1 MLKGRHC
8 LFKSHPTPLL
18 EWWGLGT
25 QGSQMLIKQSY
36 CRALL
41 ENYCNY
47 DLVPAEGWVPILL
60 ITLPGASDSGP
71 MGGRTDSALAGPSV
85 CPLQAETKVRDPSSS
100 FGLLRKWWVLVVFL
114 FFDSWQSSWEPFCK
128 RGLSPKLARR
138 IRKITALR
146 WLSWP
151 PDSAQDEQLAPHQ
164 PQTKH
169 TDPAWA
175 LAPRRFLCWYWEPGL
190 LAPK

>member
-1 MLKGRHC
+1 MRLRYILPIRAHLLAVLKGRHC

-18 EWWGLGT
+18 EWWGLGA

-71 MGGRTDSALAGPSV
+71 MGGSMVRLWLAAGPAKALLSGL
-85 CPLQAETKVRDPSSS
+85 CRQRQQRRWTPHPLLAVG
-100 FGLLRKWWVLVVFL
+100 FGCLLFY
-114 FFDSWQSSWEPFCK
+114 FFDFFFFFWPHGKVSRMFCNGHKALLSYNMTLPHARWGFSPLHSLSK
-128 RGLSPKLARR
+128 RLETYK
-138 IRKITALR
+138 K
-146 WLSWP
+146 
-151 PDSAQDEQLAPHQ
+151 
-164 PQTKH
+164 
-169 TDPAWA
+169 
-175 LAPRRFLCWYWEPGL
+175 
-190 LAPK
+190 